1 MITPRGI
8 RLAGALLLLAVL
20 TIGCFSRGDSKAV
33 PPPPTEQAAPATA
46 TTNESTAA
54 EADSEADSGTAET
67 TALSAMAQLAI
78 IEDVPSIARYRMRL
92 TMGSEIPDRNTFVE
106 VEAAYIKEP
115 PTEEIVMQVEER
127 GETQTITTYL
137 VDGLRYMR
145 SGDMVVQTADA
156 RMNLNELTL
165 IQPRDATVLDD
176 RFSVVGEE
184 TLNGRETTHYQGGPD
199 AVPTGSTAGD
209 SFDLTSLA
217 SARIDL
223 WVDQAEQFIVA
234 MEVNAEITEGSPGEQ
249 IHMRFEYYDFNSPE
263 IVIEAP
269 DDAMAVP
276 GGMPGEMSGAE
287 DQGEPADESATTAPA
302 ADTAAPPEPRN
313 ALGKLLGFDLL
324 VATGSEINAVSD
336 QIVQVASVYTVD
348 EAVGLFQAT
357 LPANGYTFLNLVE
370 PQAGESVLMF
380 QKGMQVA
387 TIQIT
392 EADSGSDWTVVMAP

>member
-1 MITPRGI
+1 MYNSRGV
-8 RLAGALLLLAVL
+8 RFAGALVLFVALA
-20 TIGCFSRGDSKAV
+20 TGCFSRGDSRAV
-33 PPPPTEQAAPATA
+33 PPPPTDQAQPITAATDEPTAAPPSA
-46 TTNESTAA
+46 ESN
-54 EADSEADSGTAET
+54 AET
-67 TALSAMAQLAI
+67 TETTETTVLTTEQLAI
-78 IEDVPSIARYRMRL
+78 IEDVPSIDRYRMRL
-92 TMGSEIPDRNTFVE
+92 TMSSEIPDRNTYVE

-127 GETQTITTYL
+127 GETQIITTYL

-165 IQPRDATVLDD
+165 IQPRDATLLDD
-176 RFSVVGEE
+176 RFAVVGEE
-184 TLNGRETTHYQGGPD
+184 TLNGRETIHYQGGPE

-209 SFDLTSLA
+209 SFDVTSLA

-234 MEVNAEITEGSPGEQ
+234 MEVNAENTEGAGEQ
-249 IHMRFEYYDFNSPE
+249 IRMRFEYYDFNSPE

-269 DDAMAVP
+269 EGAAAMP
-276 GGMPGEMSGAE
+276 GGMPGGEDNGDTSGEAE
-287 DQGEPADESATTAPA
+287 TTAPA
-302 ADTAAPPEPRN
+302 GDAAAAAEPRN
-313 ALGKLLGFDLL
+313 ALGQLLGFDLL
-324 VATGSEINAVSD
+324 VATGSEITAVSD

-348 EAVGLFQAT
+348 EAVGLFQAN

-380 QKGMQVA
+380 QKGMQIA

-392 EADSGSDWTVVMAP
+392 ETDNGSDWNVVMAP